1 MKVMI
6 KATEQVARFARKA
19 IQIQDAINPF
29 AVGNFLQEVQAH
41 FRQGPGQPDNG
52 QEQTGG
58 EMGIQNPISILVLDK
73 LLSLARM
80 EQSSQIKADLAC
92 TDLGNG
98 KDVEWEI
105 HLY

>member
-1 MKVMI
+1 MKITI

-19 IQIQDAINPF
+19 IQIQDAINPY
-29 AVGNFLQEVQAH
+29 AVASFLQDVQSH

-52 QEQTGG
+52 QERTGG
-58 EMGIQNPISILVLDK
+58 EMGIQNPISVIVLDK

-105 HLY
+105 HPY